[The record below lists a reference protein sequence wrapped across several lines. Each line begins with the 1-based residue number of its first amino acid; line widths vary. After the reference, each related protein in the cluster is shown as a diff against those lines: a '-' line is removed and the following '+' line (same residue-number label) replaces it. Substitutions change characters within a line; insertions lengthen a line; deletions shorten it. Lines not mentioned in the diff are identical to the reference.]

1 MSLDYGR
8 AQERLLAAIEWAESG
23 RPVPTE
29 WVDRTARVAAL
40 ESRTYTPMLATAL
53 LARATDDR
61 VDALSLKVESG
72 DAAYSARTLCHN
84 VLVPASV
91 THGFSLRTTGREPL
105 NNQPFFRYDRV
116 DLAERVRNRASHD
129 YLVAVLRNV
138 NSLTSDEALAALAAF
153 LRHRIAAALEAL
165 KVQLLTVEI
174 DTGQFIA
181 AAKELLADASE
192 SGKRAQAL
200 LAAILGIAFNECT
213 RGS

>member
-1 MSLDYGR
+1 
-8 AQERLLAAIEWAESG
+8 
-23 RPVPTE
+23 
-29 WVDRTARVAAL
+29 
-40 ESRTYTPMLATAL
+40 MLATAL

-72 DAAYSARTLCHN
+72 DAAYLAWTLCHN

-192 SGKRAQAL
+192 SGSGRRRCWPPSSASPSTKCA
-200 LAAILGIAFNECT
+200 

>member
-1 MSLDYGR
+1 MGISLDYGR
-8 AQERLLAAIEWAESG
+8 ARSVFLAAIEWAESG

-105 NNQPFFRYDRV
+105 NNQPFFARSGQLGGARAEPGV
-116 DLAERVRNRASHD
+116 ARLPCCCLAQCE
-129 YLVAVLRNV
+129 
-138 NSLTSDEALAALAAF
+138 
-153 LRHRIAAALEAL
+153 LE
-165 KVQLLTVEI
+165 
-174 DTGQFIA
+174 
-181 AAKELLADASE
+181 
-192 SGKRAQAL
+192 
-200 LAAILGIAFNECT
+200 
-213 RGS
+213 